1 MSTAVVRKQI
11 SGAEILIYENKS
23 ALVDAAVTQIAAVLR
38 ECTAARGICTLALSG
53 GSTPKP
59 IYERFASI
67 PGVDWTKVQLC
78 FVDERNVPVSHP
90 DSNYGMVDRAFLES
104 DIVPK
109 DHVHRMRGEIDA
121 EAAARAYES
130 DLRTFLK
137 PEQDGFP
144 VFDLILLG
152 IGPDGHTAS
161 LFPESPALADQEHWV
176 AANWVEKM
184 QTHRITLT
192 FPVINHARR
201 CLFLVAGADKQW
213 AVTQVLVNSGSGLPA
228 AQIAPVNGAA
238 TWLMDRDAAAPLL

>member
-11 SGAEILIYENKS
+11 SSAEVLIYEDKA

-38 ECTAARGICTLALSG
+38 ECITARGTCTLALSG
-53 GSTPKP
+53 GSTPQP
-59 IYERFASI
+59 IYQRFAAMS
-67 PGVDWTKVQLC
+67 GVDWTKVQLC

-104 DIVPK
+104 DAVPQ
-109 DHVHRMRGEIDA
+109 DHIHRIPGELDA
-121 EAAARAYES
+121 AQAAQAYES
-130 DLRTFLK
+130 ELRTFLK
-137 PEQDGFP
+137 PEPDGFP

-161 LFPESPALADQEHWV
+161 LFPQSPALADQEHWV

-201 CLFLVAGADKQW
+201 CMFLVAGADKQW
-213 AVTQVLVNSGSGLPA
+213 AVTQVLVNSGSALPA
-228 AQIAPVNGAA
+228 AKIIPRNGTA
-238 TWLMDRDAAAPLL
+238 TWLMDRDAGAPLL